1 MPRVLTSP
9 SAGSTIVSTL
19 NISEGGT
26 GATTPSMALNNLG
39 AVPASKLDAPSGVAS
54 LDSAGKLSPS
64 VLPVNEVSTIAISG
78 PSSLVV
84 GQSGTF
90 VITNFDVFTNYQVI
104 AISGSVSRTGDTITY
119 TAPGASGTSGFT
131 INGKAV
137 NVTVAAI
144 QPNQASVISPSNG
157 AQNRN
162 ASIVVTSSAFSMNF
176 GSDTHA
182 SSDWQLS
189 TDAGFNNIV
198 SSTTDDVTNKTTWLL
213 TSLNANTTYYVR
225 VRHKGTTYGYGAWS
239 NGSSF
244 KTKLAYY
251 ASNEEAKLISGDRVA
266 NDNCARFVT
275 ISGDGTRIAISAS
288 GQDISSVN
296 NAGAVYVFLR
306 TGLSWAQEAKIVA
319 SDYSDS
325 SGFGHAVCLDSTGTR
340 LAVGA
345 YLKDNGANVD
355 TGKVYVYTR
364 TTTTWNEEATIQP
377 AADLANLKWLGETL
391 DFDTDA
397 TRLVIGC
404 NGGTHSTLSQ
414 AGFVYVFSRS
424 GTAWTQEA
432 KLVASDPTANA
443 HFGRAVAMTTDGTRI
458 VVGAYS
464 MTNGA
469 YTNAGAAY
477 VFSRSGTAWTEE
489 AKLLPGNP
497 GNGDEF
503 GTSVAIDGTGERVVI
518 GAYKK
523 TTASTTQGGSVFV
536 FSRSGTTWTEE
547 ARLEAGDSGTAYFG
561 FKTIINKAGTYVFV
575 SSHVHAN
582 GTTLNAGAW
591 YAFVR
596 SGTTWTQIS
605 INYAITPYANA
616 YMSVDMDITDDDTR
630 IVVGANGLD
639 NGIAGAGAAIVYS

>member
-9 SAGSTIVSTL
+9 SAGSTIVSPL

-26 GATTPSMALNNLG
+26 GATTASGALNNFG
-39 AVPASKLDAPSGVAS
+39 AIPANKLDVANGVAS
-54 LDSAGKLSPS
+54 LDSQSKLNPI
-64 VLPVNEVSTIAISG
+64 VLPINEVSTIAISG

-84 GQSGTF
+84 GQPGTF

-104 AISGSVSRTGDTITY
+104 AISGGVSRTGDTITY

-131 INGKAV
+131 INGKTV
-137 NVTVAAI
+137 NVTVNAI
-144 QPNQASVISPSNG
+144 QPNQASVTSPSEG

-162 ASIVVTSSAFSMNF
+162 ANLVISSSAFSMNY

-189 TDAGFNNIV
+189 TDAGFNTIV
-198 SSTTDDVTNKTTWLL
+198 QSSTDNASNKTSWLVTGL
-213 TSLNANTTYYVR
+213 TANTTYYVR

-239 NGSSF
+239 SGRSF
-244 KTKLAYY
+244 KTKIAYY
-251 ASNEEAKLISGDRVA
+251 ASNEEAKLISGDRAA

-288 GQDISSVN
+288 GQDISAVN

-306 TGLSWAQEAKIVA
+306 TGSSWAQEAKIVA

-325 SGFGHAVCLDSTGTR
+325 AGFGHAVCLDNTGTR

-345 YLKDNGANVD
+345 YIKDNGANVD
-355 TGKVYVYTR
+355 VGKVYIYTR

-377 AADLANLKWLGETL
+377 SADLTNLKWLGETL

-397 TRLVIGC
+397 TRVIIGC
-404 NGGTHSTLSQ
+404 NGGTHSSLSQ
-414 AGFVYVFSRS
+414 AGFAYVFSRS
-424 GTAWTQEA
+424 GTTWTQEA
-432 KLVASDPTANA
+432 KLVASDPVANA
-443 HFGRAVAMTTDGTRI
+443 HFGRAVAIASDGSRAI
-458 VVGAYS
+458 VGAYS
-464 MTNGA
+464 LANGV

-477 VFSRSGTAWTEE
+477 VFSRSGTSWTQE
-489 AKLLPGNP
+489 AKLLPDNP
-497 GNGDEF
+497 GNNDEF
-503 GTSVAIDGTGERVVI
+503 GVSVGMDGTATRVVV

-523 TTASTTQGGSVFV
+523 TTASTTQGGSFYV
-536 FSRSGTTWTEE
+536 FSRSGTTWTQES
-547 ARLEAGDSGTAYFG
+547 RLEAADTGTAYFG
-561 FKTIINKAGTYVFV
+561 FKVIINKAGTFAYA

-582 GTTLNAGAW
+582 GSNLNAGAW

-596 SGTTWTQIS
+596 SGTVWSQIS
-605 INYAITPYANA
+605 INYAITSYANA
-616 YMSVDMDITDDDTR
+616 YLGVDMDISDDDTR
-630 IVVGANGLD
+630 IVVGANGQD
-639 NGIAGAGAAIVYS
+639 NSIAGAGAAYVYA

>member
-39 AVPASKLDAPSGVAS
+39 AVPANKLDAVNGVAS
-54 LDSAGKLSPS
+54 LDDEGKLNPS
-64 VLPVNEVSTIAISG
+64 VLPINEVSTIAISG

-84 GQSGTF
+84 GQPGTF
-90 VITNFDVFTNYQVI
+90 IITNFDVFTNYQLI
-104 AISGSVSRTGDTITY
+104 AIAGSVSRTGDIITY

-131 INGKAV
+131 INGKTV
-137 NVTVAAI
+137 HVTVASI
-144 QPNQASVISPSNG
+144 QPNQASIVSPSEG

-162 ASIVVTSSAFSMNF
+162 SSISVTSSAFSMNF
-176 GSDTHA
+176 GSDTHS

-198 SSTTDDVTNKTTWLL
+198 SSITDDTVSKTTWLL

-251 ASNEEAKLISGDRVA
+251 ASNEEAKLISGDRAA
-266 NDNCARFVT
+266 NDNSARYVA

-288 GQDISSVN
+288 GQDISSIN

-306 TGLSWAQEAKIVA
+306 TGVSWTQEAKIVA

-325 SGFGHAVCLDSTGTR
+325 AGFGHAVCLDNTGTR
-340 LAVGA
+340 LAIGS
-345 YLKDNGANVD
+345 YLKDNGANLDV
-355 TGKVYVYTR
+355 GKVYVYTR
-364 TTTTWNEEATIQP
+364 TTTTWNEETTFQP
-377 AADLANLKWLGETL
+377 SADLANLKWLGETL

-397 TRLVIGC
+397 TRLVVGC

-414 AGFVYVFSRS
+414 AGMVYVLSRS
-424 GTAWTQEA
+424 GTTWTQEA
-432 KLVASDPTANA
+432 KLIASDPLESA
-443 HFGRAVAMTTDGTRI
+443 HFGRSVAITTDGSRI

-477 VFSRSGTAWTEE
+477 IFSRSGTSWSQE
-489 AKLLPGNP
+489 AKLLPNNP
-497 GNGDEF
+497 ASNDEF
-503 GTSVAIDGTGERVVI
+503 GVSVSIDDTGERVVV

-523 TTASTTQGGSVFV
+523 TTASTTQGGSIYVY
-536 FSRSGTTWTEE
+536 SRSVTEWTQE
-547 ARLEAGDSGTAYFG
+547 ARLEAADSGTAYFG
-561 FKTIINKAGTYVFV
+561 FKVLINKIGNYIFA

-582 GTTLNAGAW
+582 GVTLNAGAW

-596 SGTTWTQIS
+596 SGTAWNQIS
-605 INYAITPYANA
+605 INYAVTPYASA
-616 YMSVDMDITDDDTR
+616 YLSVDMDITDDDSR

>member
-26 GATTPSMALNNLG
+26 GATTASMALNNLG
-39 AVPASKLDAPSGVAS
+39 AIPANKLDTASGVAS
-54 LDSAGKLSPS
+54 LDSVGKLKPS

-84 GQSGTF
+84 GQPGAF

-119 TAPGASGTSGFT
+119 TAPGASGSSGFT
-131 INGKAV
+131 INGKTV
-137 NVTVAAI
+137 SVTVTAI
-144 QPNQASVISPSNG
+144 QPNQPAIVSPSNG

-162 ASIVVTSSAFSMNF
+162 ANIVASSSAFSMNF

-189 TDAGFNNIV
+189 TDSGFNNIV
-198 SSTTDDVTNKTTWLL
+198 NSTTDDTTNKTSWLL
-213 TSLNANTTYYVR
+213 TSLNANTTYYIR
-225 VRHKGTTYGYGAWS
+225 VRHKGVTYGYGAWS
-239 NGSSF
+239 NPSSF

-251 ASNEEAKLISGDRVA
+251 ASNEEAKIVAGDRVA
-266 NDNCARFVT
+266 NDNGARYVT
-275 ISGDGTRIAISAS
+275 ISGDGTRVVISAS

-306 TGLSWAQEAKIVA
+306 SGVSWTQEAKIVA

-325 SGFGHAVCLDSTGTR
+325 AGYGHAVCLDYTGTR

-345 YLKDNGANVD
+345 YLKDNGTNVD

-364 TTTTWNEEATIQP
+364 TTTTWNEEATFQP

-391 DFDTDA
+391 EFDTDA
-397 TRLVIGC
+397 TRLVVGC
-404 NGGTHSTLSQ
+404 NGGTHSSLSQ
-414 AGFVYVFSRS
+414 AGFVYVFVRS
-424 GTAWTQEA
+424 GATWTQEA
-432 KLVASDPTANA
+432 KLVASDPTAA
-443 HFGRAVAMTTDGTRI
+443 SHFGRSVAITSNGSR
-458 VVGAYS
+458 VVIGAYS
-464 MTNGA
+464 STNGS

-477 VFSRSGTAWTEE
+477 VFSRSGTAWTQE
-489 AKLLPGNP
+489 AKLLPNNP
-497 GNGDEF
+497 ASNDEFGVSVTIDGNGDR
-503 GTSVAIDGTGERVVI
+503 VAV

-536 FSRSGTTWTEE
+536 FSRSGTVWTQE

-561 FKTIINKAGTYVFV
+561 FKTMLNKAGTYLFA

-582 GTTLNAGAW
+582 ETTLNVGAW

-596 SGTTWTQIS
+596 SGTTWSQIS
-605 INYAITPYANA
+605 INYPITPYANA
-616 YMSVDMDITDDDTR
+616 YMSVDMDICDDDSR
-630 IVVGANGLD
+630 IVIGGNGLD
-639 NGIAGAGAAIVYS
+639 NGITGAGAAIVYS